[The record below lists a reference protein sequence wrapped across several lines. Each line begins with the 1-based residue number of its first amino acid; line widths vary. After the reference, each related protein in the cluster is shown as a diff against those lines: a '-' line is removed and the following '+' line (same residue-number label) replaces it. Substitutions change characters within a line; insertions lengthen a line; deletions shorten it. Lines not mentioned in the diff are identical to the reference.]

1 MPWRHVP
8 EAPQEE
14 VEAFAKQFRKKAR
27 FLVDESLG
35 ATVAES
41 LRGQGLNAK
50 YVAELGLEGHS
61 DEDVFARAWAD
72 DRIILTHDT
81 DFLDDRRFPP
91 HRNPGV
97 IMLPGAQG
105 DDASLLTALAGLVS
119 FVAPF
124 REGYRRKKVVVSA
137 DAEWTFI
144 RKNPETGAMEKRI
157 RIISARKAT
166 RRERDIYNRRWR
178 T

>member
-1 MPWRHVP
+1 MPWHQVP
-8 EAPQEE
+8 QAPQEE
-14 VEAFAKQFRKKAR
+14 VESYAKQFRKKAR

-35 ATVAES
+35 VKVAEV
-41 LRGQGLNAK
+41 LREQGWNAK
-50 YVAELGLEGHS
+50 YVADLGLEGHS

-97 IMLPGAQG
+97 VVLPGAQG
-105 DDASLLTALAGLVS
+105 DDAPLITALAGLMS

-124 REGYRRKKVVVSA
+124 GEGYRREKVVVFA
-137 DAEWTFI
+137 EAEWTFI
-144 RKNPETGAMEKRI
+144 RQNPDTGAMEKRRF
-157 RIISARKAT
+157 RIPPRGPFEEWSN
-166 RRERDIYNRRWR
+166 D
-178 T
+178 

>member
-1 MPWRHVP
+1 VPWRRVP

-14 VEAFAKQFRKKAR
+14 IDAYAKRFRKKAR

-35 ATVAES
+35 VNVAEV
-41 LRGQGLNAK
+41 LREHGWNAK

-72 DRIILTHDT
+72 DRIILTHDA

-91 HRNPGV
+91 HRNPGIV
-97 IMLPGAQG
+97 VLPGAQG
-105 DDASLLTALAGLVS
+105 DELPLITALAGLMS

-124 REGYRRKKVVVSA
+124 REGYRREKVVVSA
-137 DAEWTFI
+137 DAVWTFI
-144 RKNPETGAMEKRI
+144 RQNPNTGATEKRRFHI
-157 RIISARKAT
+157 PPRGSFEEWID
-166 RRERDIYNRRWR
+166 E
-178 T
+178 

>member
-1 MPWRHVP
+1 MAWRRVP
-8 EAPQEE
+8 ETPAAE
-14 VEAFAKQFRKKAR
+14 VEAFVSQFRKRAR

-35 ATVAES
+35 AEVAEV
-41 LRGQGLNAK
+41 LRDQGWNAR
-50 YVAELGLEGHS
+50 YVTELGLEGHS

-81 DFLDDRRFPP
+81 DFLDDKRFPP

-97 IMLPGAQG
+97 VVLPGAEG
-105 DDASLLTALAGLVS
+105 DDPSLLTALAGLVS

-124 REGYRRKKVVVSA
+124 REGYRRAKVIVSA

-144 RKNPETGAMEKRI
+144 RQNPETGAMEKR
-157 RIISARKAT
+157 RFR
-166 RRERDIYNRRWR
+166 
-178 T
+178 